1 MVHVTRIAE
10 ADVLH
15 KIDGPYIVS
24 KFSGVND
31 KIVIV
36 FICTNETWRKED
48 TWKHNGETFYSI
60 RLPYEQVKAMDDAR
74 PMMLEMVA
82 KRLGIPVPGTAATGL
97 S

>member
-1 MVHVTRIAE
+1 MIYITSITQE
-10 ADVLH
+10 DVWQ
-15 KIDGPYIVS
+15 KVDVNYVES
-24 KFSGVND
+24 KFANIDMDVT
-31 KIVIV
+31 IV
-36 FICTNETWRKED
+36 FICTNENYRKED
-48 TWKHNGETFYSI
+48 TWKKKGKTFYAI